1 MMDKIN
7 LLDTVS
13 KDIRYFQDYIDRKKW
28 FNPFEIILKECR
40 TNGEKNGLYSLFVR
54 NENAR
59 IEVAFGTIQEI
70 NCALKAMIAWE
81 ELNND

>member
-1 MMDKIN
+1 MNKIN

-59 IEVAFGTIQEI
+59 IEVAFGTIREI

>member
-1 MMDKIN
+1 MNKIN

-40 TNGEKNGLYSLFVR
+40 TNGEKNGLYSLFAK
-54 NENAR
+54 NENVR
-59 IEVAFGTIQEI
+59 IEIAFGTIQEI

>member
-1 MMDKIN
+1 MDKIN

-13 KDIRYFQDYIDRKKW
+13 KNIRYLQDYIDRKKW

-54 NENAR
+54 NENER

>member
-28 FNPFEIILKECR
+28 FKPFEIILKECR
-40 TNGEKNGLYSLFVR
+40 TNGEKNGLYSLFVK

-59 IEVAFGTIQEI
+59 IEVAFGTIREI

>member
-1 MMDKIN
+1 MDKIN

-40 TNGEKNGLYSLFVR
+40 TNGEKNGLYSLFVK
-54 NENAR
+54 NENVR

-70 NCALKAMIAWE
+70 NCALKTMIAWE

>member
-1 MMDKIN
+1 MDKIN

-28 FNPFEIILKECR
+28 FNPFEIVLEECR
-40 TNGEKNGLYSLFVR
+40 TSGEKNGLYSLFAK

>member
-1 MMDKIN
+1 MNKIN

-40 TNGEKNGLYSLFVR
+40 TNGEKSGLYSLFVR

>member
-7 LLDTVS
+7 LLDTVR
-13 KDIRYFQDYIDRKKW
+13 KDIGYFQDYLDEKKW

-40 TNGEKNGLYSLFVR
+40 TNGEKNGFYSLMAK
-54 NENAR
+54 NENVS

>member
-1 MMDKIN
+1 MMYKND

-13 KDIRYFQDYIDRKKW
+13 KDVGYFQDYLDKKKW

-40 TNGEKNGLYSLFVR
+40 TNGEKNGLYSLFAE
-54 NENAR
+54 NENVR
-59 IEVAFGTIQEI
+59 IEIAFGTIQEI

>member
-1 MMDKIN
+1 MNKIN

-28 FNPFEIILKECR
+28 FDPFEIILKECR

>member
-7 LLDTVS
+7 LLDTVR
-13 KDIRYFQDYIDRKKW
+13 KDVGYFQDYLDKKKW

-40 TNGEKNGLYSLFVR
+40 TNGKKNGLYSLIAK
-54 NENAR
+54 NDN
-59 IEVAFGTIQEI
+59 INMEVAFGTIQEI
-70 NCALKAMIAWE
+70 NCALKAIIAWE

>member
-1 MMDKIN
+1 MDKIN

-13 KDIRYFQDYIDRKKW
+13 KDIRYFQNYIDRKKW

-40 TNGEKNGLYSLFVR
+40 INGKKNGFYSLIAK
-54 NENAR
+54 NNS
-59 IEVAFGTIQEI
+59 ISMEVAFGTIQEI